1 MAAALARR
9 LNPLRGPRIGTK
21 LMLLSLTLLVVPWF
35 SYRQLLEMERL
46 LVQGQSQAQLL
57 TAEGISTLFN
67 GREDLFNDLPV
78 TIEDYESLFAHPLE
92 GNIRLD
98 GRYDDWG
105 ERIEDRLLS
114 FGPAASDDGAFQLL
128 LGERAGQLHLFV
140 QASDADI
147 VYRDPEYLRLDNADH
162 VRLSYI
168 GSDGE
173 DGRIGLVFA
182 EPGVITA
189 YAMDAD
195 WRFATT
201 GTAEADVLGFVE
213 VGESGWSME
222 FRLPLDRLGSR
233 RYFGVSIADVDDPV
247 ARAPLKLAQ
256 TLPKAGKESFNL
268 IVLRSPEVLNIIQGL
283 GYSGARI
290 LVVDAQ
296 QRVRAEAGTQLAE
309 AAGPS
314 RDKSTALGLIQRGFE
329 AIRPVLHRF
338 STFES
343 LEAERGGGSAE
354 YTAADI
360 ISATL
365 AGRPAA
371 TRHRL
376 GNQLEVIMAAHP
388 IVSKDAVIG
397 TVVVEQNID
406 DILSFQREA
415 LEQVILLSVAALTAV
430 FAALLTFA
438 GRLAWRIRQLR
449 REASAA
455 IDQHGRLRA
464 SALRSEI
471 GSGDEIGD
479 LARSF
484 SNTLS
489 KLHQH
494 NHFLENMPRTLRHE
508 INNPLN
514 TLSTSLQNLAEESPG
529 VQSSKYLASAKN
541 GVIRIGSIVQNLS
554 DAANLEES
562 LKSEELEVVDIQ
574 KLLESYVA
582 NCAAGHPD
590 CEFAFRGLR
599 EPAHA
604 EVSDYRIEQLLD
616 KIIDNAIDFHRTGS
630 PITVQL
636 DVQRDY
642 LRITV
647 ANRGPILPDQLGK
660 SVFDSMVSNRGPH
673 NRLHF
678 GLGLY
683 VVRIIAEHH
692 GGFVRALNLA
702 DNSGVAIMVQL
713 PRTEV
718 PEPRTEVPEPR
729 LATDPEIE
737 IRASA
742 APPARAAQAN

>member
-1 MAAALARR
+1 MA
-9 LNPLRGPRIGTK
+9 
-21 LMLLSLTLLVVPWF
+21 
-35 SYRQLLEMERL
+35 
-46 LVQGQSQAQLL
+46 
-57 TAEGISTLFN
+57 
-67 GREDLFNDLPV
+67 
-78 TIEDYESLFAHPLE
+78 
-92 GNIRLD
+92 
-98 GRYDDWG
+98 
-105 ERIEDRLLS
+105 
-114 FGPAASDDGAFQLL
+114 
-128 LGERAGQLHLFV
+128 
-140 QASDADI
+140 
-147 VYRDPEYLRLDNADH
+147 
-162 VRLSYI
+162 
-168 GSDGE
+168 
-173 DGRIGLVFA
+173 
-182 EPGVITA
+182 
-189 YAMDAD
+189 
-195 WRFATT
+195 
-201 GTAEADVLGFVE
+201 
-213 VGESGWSME
+213 
-222 FRLPLDRLGSR
+222 
-233 RYFGVSIADVDDPV
+233 
-247 ARAPLKLAQ
+247 
-256 TLPKAGKESFNL
+256 
-268 IVLRSPEVLNIIQGL
+268 
-283 GYSGARI
+283 
-290 LVVDAQ
+290 
-296 QRVRAEAGTQLAE
+296 
-309 AAGPS
+309 
-314 RDKSTALGLIQRGFE
+314 LIQRGFE
-329 AIRPVLHRF
+329 AIRPVLHRL

-343 LEAERGGGSAE
+343 LETERGGGSAE
-354 YTAADI
+354 DTAADI

-371 TRHRL
+371 TRHTL
-376 GNQLEVIMAAHP
+376 DNQLEVIMAAHP

-415 LEQVILLSVAALTAV
+415 LEQVILLSVGALIAV
-430 FAALLTFA
+430 FAALLAFA

-494 NHFLENMPRTLRHE
+494 NHFLESMPRTLRHE

-529 VQSSKYLASAKN
+529 VRRSKYLASAKN

-562 LKSEELEVVDIQ
+562 LKAEELEIVDIQ

-590 CEFAFRGLR
+590 CEFVFRGLQ
-599 EPAHA
+599 EPAYA

-630 PITVQL
+630 PIAIQL
-636 DVQRDY
+636 DAQRDY

-647 ANRGPILPDQLGK
+647 ANRGPILPDQVGK

-713 PRTEV
+713 PRTTV
-718 PEPRTEVPEPR
+718 PEPRSELRTDLPRRPLPPPLTLRLGRPLDRRGPLRPVDRPHPTECRRPPSGR
-729 LATDPEIE
+729 RCRPGAPW
-737 IRASA
+737 RPARC
-742 APPARAAQAN
+742 APPPDT